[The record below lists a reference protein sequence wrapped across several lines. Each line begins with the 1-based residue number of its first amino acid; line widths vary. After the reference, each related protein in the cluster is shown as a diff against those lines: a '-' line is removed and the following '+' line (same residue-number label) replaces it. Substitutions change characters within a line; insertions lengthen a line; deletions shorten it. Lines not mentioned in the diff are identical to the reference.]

1 MIRIAICDDETNI
14 RSYLASLV
22 RKQAVKCEIAEYGSA
37 DAFLAAG
44 ASGETYDLLF
54 LDIDLGGVGTD
65 SATDTAPD
73 GPDGKGLASDGFAES
88 TRKSPYMDGIA
99 LARRLRSMTLHQQPL
114 IVFVTGY
121 DSYVYEAFDVEAFQ
135 YLIKPIDEVRF
146 AELFRRAVQRIATET
161 KRQQAQAAA
170 ETKTQSETATA
181 KTKTQPETAAAETKT
196 QPETA
201 TAETKPQP
209 ETATAEAEQRRR
221 SLVIQQAGVRKVV
234 PLDNIYYAESQ
245 GHKILLHLKDSI
257 LEFYGKIGEL
267 EQSLPEQFFR
277 IHKGYLINLAYVEE
291 YTHTAVT
298 LTNGEQLLISKYKY
312 DAFAKAH
319 LRYLQ

>member
-22 RKQAVKCEIAEYGSA
+22 RKQAVECEIAEYGSA

-44 ASGETYDLLF
+44 AAGEEYDLLF
-54 LDIDLGGVGTD
+54 LDIDLGGAGTG
-65 SATDTAPD
+65 SATDIAPD

-88 TRKSPYMDGIA
+88 SRKSSYMDGIA

-121 DSYVYEAFDVEAFQ
+121 DCYVYEAFDVEAFQ

-181 KTKTQPETAAAETKT
+181 ETKT

-201 TAETKPQP
+201 SAETKPQP
-209 ETATAEAEQRRR
+209 GIATAEAEQRRR

-267 EQSLPEQFFR
+267 EQSLPEQFCR